1 MIKLKLDKPTIE
13 SINKY
18 INKTWDEYSENPI
31 IDFFNEIK
39 YNVCVVFSSICME
52 LYQILGLQLFTSNLM
67 YLNLE

>member
-1 MIKLKLDKPTIE
+1 MNELKLDNSTID

-18 INKTWDEYSENPI
+18 INKTWNEYSENPI

-39 YNVCVVFSSICME
+39 YNMCVVFSLIYME
-52 LYQILGLQLFTSNLM
+52 LYQMLGLKLYSNNLM